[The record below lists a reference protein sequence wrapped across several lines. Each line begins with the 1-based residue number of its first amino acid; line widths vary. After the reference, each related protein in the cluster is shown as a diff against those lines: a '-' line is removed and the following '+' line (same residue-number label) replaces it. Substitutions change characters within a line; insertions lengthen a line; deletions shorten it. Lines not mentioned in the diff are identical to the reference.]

1 MKEIMKVTEA
11 SRNVLKAFL
20 VLLIVVFIA
29 NFILIGPYLLA
40 VFLGWLLSTVLGALH
55 TKLLDRGWKRGPA
68 SLVATL
74 VATFTIILPIVGF
87 GIVTVKNLIRV
98 IGPLMKDGMN
108 VDLWVEKVETFPLA
122 RRFFDNSEEIRAF
135 LTEASRVGGERVLKV
150 LTGILSGAPEVILQL
165 VLALLTC
172 YFVLRDG
179 HTLKNWASPRMPLP
193 PETKKGL
200 ACSLND
206 IAYSSFLS
214 MFVASIAQA
223 IIILIGFLILKVPM
237 APLAFGLAFV
247 FAWFPIFGV
256 TPVWAAAVIYLL
268 AVDRSGA
275 AIGMV
280 ACGFVASLSDNIVRR
295 WVIKGRSDVHP
306 LVSLVSIFGAIYFF
320 GIFGVLVGPIFAACL
335 IELLRQWPLYSQ
347 ELGLDPK
354 P

>member
-1 MKEIMKVTEA
+1 MKVTES
-11 SRNVLKAFL
+11 SRNVFKAFL
-20 VLLIVVFIA
+20 VLLVVVFLA
-29 NFILIGPYLLA
+29 NFVLVAPYLLA
-40 VFLGWLLSTVLGALH
+40 VFLGWLLSTVLEALH
-55 TKLLDRGWKRGPA
+55 TKLLERGWNRGPA

-74 VATFTIILPIVGF
+74 VATFTIILPITGF

-108 VDLWVEKVETFPLA
+108 VDTWVEKFERLPLA
-122 RRFFDNSEEIRAF
+122 HRFFDNTEEIRAF

-150 LTGILSGAPEVILQL
+150 LTGILGGAPEVVLQL

-179 HTLKNWASPRMPLP
+179 KTLRSWLSPRIPLP
-193 PETKKGL
+193 PEAKKGL
-200 ACSLND
+200 GCSLND

-214 MFVASIAQA
+214 MFVASVVQA
-223 IIILIGFLILKVPM
+223 IIILIGFLVLKVPM
-237 APLAFGLAFV
+237 APLAFGLAFI

-256 TPVWAAAVIYLL
+256 TPVWLAAAIYLL

-280 ACGFVASLSDNIVRR
+280 AFGFFASLSDNIVRP
-295 WVIKGRSDVHP
+295 WVIKGRSDLHP

-335 IELLRQWPLYSQ
+335 IELLRQWPLYSK
-347 ELGLDPK
+347 ELGLDPT